1 MCPKYGWCRPLCFF
15 VLLLTGDARPR
26 WAASCR
32 TTEVSLRAYQP
43 DDFDALYKLDQSCFP
58 RGIAYSKTTLRYFL
72 TLASAECLLAADQDA
87 IAGFILSEV
96 DGALAHIITLDVA
109 EAHRRSG
116 VGTTLLNTA
125 ENSLATKGVRT
136 VFLETA
142 VNNHAAVNFWLRH
155 GYIKE
160 GILKRYY
167 LNQIDGYEMKKTLP
181 SAQKQ

>member
-1 MCPKYGWCRPLCFF
+1 ML
-15 VLLLTGDARPR
+15 
-26 WAASCR
+26 
-32 TTEVSLRAYQP
+32 LRAYQT

-72 TLASAECLLAADQDA
+72 ALSSAECLLAVEKDD
-87 IAGFILSEV
+87 IAGFILCER

-116 VGTTLLNTA
+116 VGSLLLNAA
-125 ENSLATKGVRT
+125 ENKLAGQGVRT

-142 VNNHAAVNFWLRH
+142 VNNHAAVNFWSRH

-167 LNQIDGYEMKKTLP
+167 LNRIDGYEMRKTLP
-181 SAQKQ
+181 SGEK

>member
-1 MCPKYGWCRPLCFF
+1 
-15 VLLLTGDARPR
+15 VL
-26 WAASCR
+26 
-32 TTEVSLRAYQP
+32 LRAYQP

-72 TLASAECLLAADQDA
+72 ALASAECLLAVEGGD
-87 IAGFILSEV
+87 IAGFILSEA

-116 VGTTLLNTA
+116 VGSLLLKAAEKNLTA
-125 ENSLATKGVRT
+125 QGVRT

-142 VNNHAAVNFWLRH
+142 VNNHAAVNFWSRH
-155 GYIKE
+155 GYIQE

-167 LNQIDGYEMKKTLP
+167 LNRIDGYEMRKTLT
-181 SAQKQ
+181 AGERQ

>member
-1 MCPKYGWCRPLCFF
+1 M
-15 VLLLTGDARPR
+15 LL
-26 WAASCR
+26 R
-32 TTEVSLRAYQP
+32 TYQP

-58 RGIAYSKTTLRYFL
+58 RGIAYSKTTFRYFL
-72 TLASAECLLAADQDA
+72 SLASAECLLAVEEGD

-109 EAHRRSG
+109 EGHRRSG
-116 VGTTLLNTA
+116 VGSLLLNA
-125 ENSLATKGVRT
+125 VEQNLSAQGVRA

-142 VNNHAAVNFWLRH
+142 VDNHGAVNFWSCH

-167 LNQIDGYEMKKTLP
+167 LNRIDGYEMRKTLT
-181 SAQKQ
+181 AVRKQ

>member
-1 MCPKYGWCRPLCFF
+1 
-15 VLLLTGDARPR
+15 VL
-26 WAASCR
+26 
-32 TTEVSLRAYQP
+32 LRAYQP

-72 TLASAECLLAADQDA
+72 SLASAECLLAVEDEDV
-87 IAGFILSEV
+87 AGFILSEV

-109 EAHRRSG
+109 ESHRRSG
-116 VGTTLLNTA
+116 VGSLLLNSA
-125 ENSLATKGVRT
+125 EKNLLAQGVRS

-142 VNNHAAVNFWLRH
+142 VENHAAVKFWSRH

-167 LNQIDGYEMKKTLP
+167 LGRIDGYEMRKKL
-181 SAQKQ
+181 AAGEKQ

>member
-1 MCPKYGWCRPLCFF
+1 MLVR
-15 VLLLTGDARPR
+15 V
-26 WAASCR
+26 
-32 TTEVSLRAYQP
+32 YQR

-72 TLASAECLLAADQDA
+72 TLSSAECLLAVEGSD
-87 IAGFILSEV
+87 IAGFILSEL
-96 DGALAHIITLDVA
+96 DRPLAHIITLDVA

-116 VGTTLLNTA
+116 VGSLLLNAA
-125 ENSLATKGVRT
+125 ENRFSARGVRM

-142 VNNHAAVNFWLRH
+142 VNNHAAVNFWSLH

-167 LNQIDGYEMKKTLP
+167 LNRIDGYEMRKMLA
-181 SAQKQ
+181 SGQKQ

>member
-1 MCPKYGWCRPLCFF
+1 
-15 VLLLTGDARPR
+15 VL
-26 WAASCR
+26 
-32 TTEVSLRAYQP
+32 LRAYQP

-72 TLASAECLLAADQDA
+72 ALASAECLLAVEEGD

-109 EAHRRSG
+109 EGHRRSG
-116 VGTTLLNTA
+116 IGSLLLNAAEKNLTA
-125 ENSLATKGVRT
+125 QGVRT

-142 VNNHAAVNFWLRH
+142 VDNHAAVNFWSRH

-167 LNQIDGYEMKKTLP
+167 LGRIDGYEMRKKL
-181 SAQKQ
+181 SVGEK

>member
-1 MCPKYGWCRPLCFF
+1 
-15 VLLLTGDARPR
+15 VLL
-26 WAASCR
+26 R
-32 TTEVSLRAYQP
+32 TYQP

-72 TLASAECLLAADQDA
+72 ALASAECLLAVEQEDV
-87 IAGFILSEV
+87 AGFILSEV

-109 EAHRRSG
+109 ETHRRSG
-116 VGTTLLNTA
+116 VGSLLLNAA
-125 ENSLATKGVRT
+125 EKNLSAQGVRT

-142 VNNHAAVNFWLRH
+142 VDNHAAVNFWSRH

-167 LNQIDGYEMKKTLP
+167 LGRIDGYEMRKKL
-181 SAQKQ
+181 SAGEK

>member
-1 MCPKYGWCRPLCFF
+1 
-15 VLLLTGDARPR
+15 LLLTGDARPH
-26 WAASCR
+26 WAAPCR
-32 TTEVSLRAYQP
+32 TTEVLLRAYQP

-72 TLASAECLLAADQDA
+72 TLASAECLLAVDQNA

-96 DGALAHIITLDVA
+96 DGALAHIITLDVT

-116 VGTTLLNTA
+116 VGTMLLDAA

-155 GYIKE
+155 GYFKE

-167 LNQIDGYEMKKTLP
+167 LNRIDGYEMRKTLP